1 MLNCRN
7 KFFFEKSFT
16 NISNLP
22 SLESISLTF
31 FNDDTVNIL
40 RFSSVLFLLTKKQ
53 PSFIYKKLS
62 QKRKGSKEL
71 VGCNVK
77 LVKSESRNFL
87 FYLIINI
94 FPRINNLKTL
104 VDIKPP
110 SSKSFSLTI
119 NDLFVFPEISR
130 ELNKFYGLKNLNMT
144 FNFKSGPGVIDLKR
158 LITFP
163 SI

>member
-31 FNDDTVNIL
+31 FNNDTVNIL

-71 VGCNVK
+71 VG
-77 LVKSESRNFL
+77 
-87 FYLIINI
+87 
-94 FPRINNLKTL
+94 
-104 VDIKPP
+104 
-110 SSKSFSLTI
+110 FS
-119 NDLFVFPEISR
+119 
-130 ELNKFYGLKNLNMT
+130 
-144 FNFKSGPGVIDLKR
+144 
-158 LITFP
+158 
-163 SI
+163 